1 MNMVHLTVVP
11 DDRRQRARDA
21 KRQRILLATGAVIDR
36 EGLAGVTM
44 QAVADELDCAVGTL
58 YTAFASK
65 AALLSALQ
73 AEAVATLEASYRQ
86 ARIGWEEH
94 LDGEDLEDDLVV
106 LVELLAYG
114 GFLAAAGVVFP
125 DEIAL
130 VRALLGEAGPTAAP
144 LERASGR
151 ELLPVVHRFLDPP
164 SSRLAEAVEAGV
176 LEADESDVRALR
188 WVTGSLGVLRLERL
202 APMDRH
208 LFRAAALARS
218 LTEDLLVGWGQRAR
232 TSRWRRPGSNAS
244 RLVARWPLHR
254 SDGGAT
260 TRR

>member
-21 KRQRILLATGAVIDR
+21 KRQRILVATGAVIDR
-36 EGLAGVTM
+36 DGLAGVTM

-73 AEAVATLEASYRQ
+73 AEAVATLEASYRL

-94 LDGEDLEDDLVV
+94 LDSEDLEDDLVV

-144 LERASGR
+144 LDRASGR
-151 ELLPVVHRFLDPP
+151 ELLPVVHRLLDPP

-176 LEADESDVRALR
+176 LDAEESDVRALR

-208 LFRAAALARS
+208 LFRAPALARS
-218 LTEDLLVGWGQRAR
+218 LTEDLLVGWGAAR
-232 TSRWRRPGSNAS
+232 ENVEVAS
-244 RLVARWPLHR
+244 TWVERLAARGPL
-254 SDGGAT
+254 APPPI
-260 TRR
+260 